1 MAGSSVG
8 DWIFMKRM
16 LINATQPEELRVAMV
31 DGQKLY
37 DLDIETPSREQK
49 KSNIYKGKI
58 TRVEPS
64 LEAAFVQY
72 GSERHGFLPFKEI
85 ARSYY
90 ADDSGGNGKASI
102 KDVIREGQEVVVQVD
117 KEERGTKGAA
127 LTTYI
132 SLAGRYLV
140 LMPNNPRAGGV
151 SRRIEGEER
160 DEIREALRQLET
172 PEGAGLIVRTA
183 GVGRNIEELQWDLNY
198 LLQLWEMINKAAEE
212 RSAPFL
218 IYQESNVIIRAL
230 RDYLRA
236 DTGEIL
242 IDDESVF
249 GQAQDFVRQVMPY
262 NLNKLKL
269 YQDTV
274 PLFTRYQIE
283 SQIESAFE
291 RTVQLPSGGAI
302 VIDHTEALISID
314 INSARATKGS
324 DIEETALN
332 TNLEAAEEIARQLRL
347 RDLGGLI
354 VIDFIDMGPNRAQR
368 DVENRLRDAVKM
380 DRARVQLSRISRFG
394 LLEMSRQRL
403 RASLGEA
410 SQEVCPRCSGQGTI
424 RSVESLALSILRLV
438 EEEAMK
444 DKTAK
449 VMAQVPVD
457 VATFLLNEKRD
468 AVIDIEKRHQ
478 VQVLMVPNK
487 TMETPHYSV
496 QRVRG
501 DDDSA
506 DDTSYRLATDETPA
520 AEAPAAT
527 VERPRPEAAAVSA
540 LSVNTAPAPTVTETP
555 PPAEKP
561 AATPPAPSPSTA
573 PASVDGGVR
582 GFFRW
587 MGSLFSVDDNE
598 RSTSKTEQDDAGETG
613 DQDSTGQRRR
623 RGGQQS
629 SGTESRREGSGGR
642 ARRRGGRGGQGAQK
656 SATEGKAATG
666 SGRKN
671 DASRTDKPA
680 GEPVAKS
687 DDKATA
693 SSPAAASDSSDA
705 QQNQDGSTGSGR
717 SRRGR
722 RGGRRRRRGG
732 QGQGAQTDDN
742 NAPDGNTADKAPEN
756 AATAEQSAA
765 DTPDDTDSKARP
777 AAAKKKAEPAAPE
790 VAVDG
795 DQDKSA
801 SDDAQPQPARRDPRM
816 RDGRPRVPATDKGN
830 DESKA
835 AAETAQTVED
845 SATATGNEV
854 KESEP
859 AKKPRP
865 RRRSRKPE
873 TAESK
878 EADTAASSGADQS
891 ADGKAGTPPE
901 DAAASSDAGKP
912 EPTPAVSKDPETPPR
927 RRAPRTRAEQAAASD
942 DQEAPATEA
951 AKPTAPAAAAE
962 PKAWQPLEEPAT
974 ESEPA
979 SPEPAEAKAEAPADE
994 DRKKTDEADGD
1005 AAAKAEEPTPEDR
1018 EKKREEQSS

>member
-1 MAGSSVG
+1 
-8 DWIFMKRM
+8 MKRM

-90 ADDSGGNGKASI
+90 AEGSSGNGKASI

-230 RDYLRA
+230 RDYLRS

-242 IDDESVF
+242 IDDPAVF
-249 GQAQDFVRQVMPY
+249 QQAQDFVRQVMPY

-354 VIDFIDMGPNRAQR
+354 VIDFIDMGPNRNQR
-368 DVENRLRDAVKM
+368 DVENRLREAVKM

-449 VMAQVPVD
+449 VMAQLPVD

-468 AVIDIEKRHQ
+468 AVIDIEQRHR
-478 VQVLMVPNK
+478 VQILLVPNR

-506 DDTSYRLATDETPA
+506 DDSSYLLATDETAAPSAPSPA
-520 AEAPAAT
+520 IERPRAEAP
-527 VERPRPEAAAVSA
+527 AVSA
-540 LSVNTAPAPTVTETP
+540 LSVNTAPAPTIAE
-555 PPAEKP
+555 PATKP
-561 AATPPAPSPSTA
+561 AAEKTAAA
-573 PASVDGGVR
+573 PAAAPVTTTAATAGTTSTDGGVR

-587 MGSLFSVDDNE
+587 MSSLFSPE
-598 RSTSKTEQDDAGETG
+598 AGKPAQTTSRESSDRDGESDKNAGSG
-613 DQDSTGQRRR
+613 GQRRR

-629 SGTESRREGSGGR
+629 GSGEGR
-642 ARRRGGRGGQGAQK
+642 RDGGRSRRRGGRGSRPAEDDGRAGNGRRTAATKADKDAGKDTGKDTGAASEKADKGGSANQAQKQGAEQT
-656 SATEGKAATG
+656 AGTDGAA
-666 SGRKN
+666 
-671 DASRTDKPA
+671 
-680 GEPVAKS
+680 
-687 DDKATA
+687 
-693 SSPAAASDSSDA
+693 
-705 QQNQDGSTGSGR
+705 GSGR

-732 QGQGAQTDDN
+732 QNAEGQTAETGNPQQDSGSSAAPSQAAAGDGASQTEPAKAKDA
-742 NAPDGNTADKAPEN
+742 APKSAASKSGDETQRDVPKDAEQPGRTETTTVDKA
-756 AATAEQSAA
+756 A
-765 DTPDDTDSKARP
+765 
-777 AAAKKKAEPAAPE
+777 
-790 VAVDG
+790 
-795 DQDKSA
+795 DKSA
-801 SDDAQPQPARRDPRM
+801 AEEATRDPRM
-816 RDGRPRVPATDKGN
+816 RSGRPRIP
-830 DESKA
+830 A
-835 AAETAQTVED
+835 AAA
-845 SATATGNEV
+845 
-854 KESEP
+854 SEP
-859 AKKPRP
+859 EAETGEPSEAQDAAAVTDDASEEESQTTRKPR
-865 RRRSRKPE
+865 RRRSRKAADPGAASTSADADKSE
-873 TAESK
+873 ASAVVESAADGAPTPAES
-878 EADTAASSGADQS
+878 AATAGADQAS
-891 ADGKAGTPPE
+891 AEKIVEPAPVDETSTSDE
-901 DAAASSDAGKP
+901 TAA
-912 EPTPAVSKDPETPPR
+912 
-927 RRAPRTRAEQAAASD
+927 
-942 DQEAPATEA
+942 
-951 AKPTAPAAAAE
+951 
-962 PKAWQPLEEPAT
+962 PKAWEPLQEATADEAREEALDDGEGAERQDT
-974 ESEPA
+974 GRKSADAGADAEP
-979 SPEPAEAKAEAPADE
+979 SAPADAE
-994 DRKKTDEADGD
+994 GDQDKPDGRR
-1005 AAAKAEEPTPEDR
+1005 R
-1018 EKKREEQSS
+1018 EGESG

>member
-1 MAGSSVG
+1 
-8 DWIFMKRM
+8 MKRM

-90 ADDSGGNGKASI
+90 SDGGNGSGKASI

-198 LLQLWEMINKAAEE
+198 LLQLWEMINKAADE

-242 IDDESVF
+242 IDDPAVF
-249 GQAQDFVRQVMPY
+249 QQAQDFVRQVMPY

-368 DVENRLRDAVKM
+368 DVENRLREAVKM

-449 VMAQVPVD
+449 VMAQLPVD

-468 AVIDIEKRHQ
+468 AVTEIEQRHR
-478 VQVLMVPNK
+478 VQILLVPNR

-496 QRVRG
+496 QRVRA

-506 DDTSYRLATDETPA
+506 DDSSYLLATDETPEA
-520 AEAPAAT
+520 GAPPAAIERPRAEAP
-527 VERPRPEAAAVSA
+527 AVSA
-540 LSVNTAPAPTVTETP
+540 LSVNTEPAPTITEA
-555 PPAEKP
+555 AEKP
-561 AATPPAPSPSTA
+561 AAAKRDARPAPAQPSPAATT
-573 PASVDGGVR
+573 DGGVR

-587 MGSLFSVDDNE
+587 MSSLFSVETEDSAKSSKASGDG
-598 RSTSKTEQDDAGETG
+598 STDSDQATG
-613 DQDSTGQRRR
+613 SGGQRRR

-629 SGTESRREGSGGR
+629 AAGDARRDGGR
-642 ARRRGGRGGQGAQK
+642 SRRRGGRGP
-656 SATEGKAATG
+656 
-666 SGRKN
+666 R
-671 DASRTDKPA
+671 PA
-680 GEPVAKS
+680 
-687 DDKATA
+687 D
-693 SSPAAASDSSDA
+693 
-705 QQNQDGSTGSGR
+705 DGSRSAGDRKGGAAKADKDKDVETPTEKSGKEETVSQQQGQTAPQEQKTSADGAPGSGR

-732 QGQGAQTDDN
+732 QNAEGQTAESQGQEPDSKNAAESGRSVETD
-742 NAPDGNTADKAPEN
+742 AAKPEQAKPEEKAKAEEQVKAPE
-756 AATAEQSAA
+756 ADVKAPEADVKTETPKPAKSAA
-765 DTPDDTDSKARP
+765 SGDEQPVSDNSDTRT
-777 AAAKKKAEPAAPE
+777 EAPE
-790 VAVDG
+790 PEVEA
-795 DQDKSA
+795 
-801 SDDAQPQPARRDPRM
+801 PRDPRM
-816 RDGRPRVPATDKGN
+816 RSGRPRIPATAPK
-830 DESKA
+830 EEASQS
-835 AAETAQTVED
+835 TAD
-845 SATATGNEV
+845 
-854 KESEP
+854 EP
-859 AKKPRP
+859 AEPETTAADASASEQSEEGPKPARK
-865 RRRSRKPE
+865 RRSRKRSPKVEDTGE
-873 TAESK
+873 TAIEQ
-878 EADTAASSGADQS
+878 TGADAQPG
-891 ADGKAGTPPE
+891 DV
-901 DAAASSDAGKP
+901 AAATD
-912 EPTPAVSKDPETPPR
+912 EV
-927 RRAPRTRAEQAAASD
+927 AP
-942 DQEAPATEA
+942 
-951 AKPTAPAAAAE
+951 PAAAA
-962 PKAWQPLEEPAT
+962 T
-974 ESEPA
+974 ESAAANRDAAEKTAASMTPPPA
-979 SPEPAEAKAEAPADE
+979 SDTQSDDEMPAPPVAWEPLQEATAEEARDEELDSAEREGAAETRPE
-994 DRKKTDEADGD
+994 TDESVDKPESAATDADTDGNQSRRREGD
-1005 AAAKAEEPTPEDR
+1005 
-1018 EKKREEQSS
+1018 SS